1 MKLYL
6 ASTSPRRYEL
16 LSTLNIPFEV
26 IPPTFEEK
34 QTLLPADE
42 EALYFSEQKAK
53 SVAPLCPNA
62 LILASD
68 TLIDCEG
75 AKLGKPNDPEEARR
89 MLRLLSGKTHFLYT
103 AVVLFN
109 TQDQS
114 LKKHLEK
121 VEVTFH
127 TLSDTEI
134 QDYVVS
140 GESLGKAG
148 AYAIQ
153 GKGSVLIEKIAGDR
167 DAVIGL
173 PLEPIRRWLKN
184 VSISDIFTDNR

>member
-6 ASTSPRRYEL
+6 ASTSPRRHEL

-26 IPPTFEEK
+26 IPPAFEEK
-34 QTLLPADE
+34 TTSLPASE
-42 EALYFSEQKAK
+42 EALYFSEQKAR
-53 SVAPLCPNA
+53 SVASLCPNA

-75 AKLGKPNDPEEARR
+75 TKLGKPNDSQEAHR
-89 MLRLLSGKTHFLYT
+89 MLNLLSGKTHFLYT

-127 TLSDTEI
+127 KLSDTEI
-134 QDYVVS
+134 QDYVAS
-140 GESLGKAG
+140 GEALGKAG

-153 GKGSVLIEKIAGDR
+153 GKGGELIERIEGDR
-167 DAVIGL
+167 NAVIGL
-173 PLEPIRRWLKN
+173 PLEPIRQWLEN
-184 VSISDIFTDNR
+184 LSITDIFTNGR